1 MDRLADPE
9 PLDQLLVGSPSV
21 INQHRARDT
30 SGEKGIRKWTPYVY
44 TKHGRKRRK
53 GDQPED
59 DLLLAVIPILP
70 KADVEHI
77 VNPRASIV
85 GSSSVSA
92 RDTVLLP
99 QYCLG
104 GSEVDGFEI
113 QRVRLGGLWVERG
126 GIVVVIWW

>member
-1 MDRLADPE
+1 MYAK
-9 PLDQLLVGSPSV
+9 
-21 INQHRARDT
+21 HR
-30 SGEKGIRKWTPYVY
+30 
-44 TKHGRKRRK
+44 RRRPK
-53 GDQPED
+53 GDRPED

-85 GSSSVSA
+85 GAGSVSA

-99 QYCLG
+99 HNCLG
-104 GSEVDGFEI
+104 GSEVDGYEI

-126 GIVVVIWW
+126 GIVVVIW